1 MIQGRPSFQGEKMR
15 TSDYVRLLALAAIW
29 GASFLFMRIAA
40 PVFGSVNTTFLR
52 VFFALIGLAVMLFLL
67 RTPMSFK
74 GKLKSAMV
82 LGIINS
88 GVPFLMYAIA
98 ALWLPAGYS
107 AILNAT
113 TPLMGALIGFSCFNE
128 PLSLR
133 KWAGVVLGLVGITLI
148 STTGELSLTG
158 NFITGVLACLI
169 ATACYGCAG
178 FLTRRWITEQGGLDA
193 KLVAFGS
200 QLGACLFLLPFFGYT
215 MAAGPAVNWAIP
227 EVWASILAVGFI
239 CTALAYLLYFRLIA
253 DIGPLRSLTVTFLIP
268 PFGILWGYLVLG
280 ETLTGGFVVGGAI
293 VCLAVWLVVSPAKA
307 IKPASQPVR

>member
-1 MIQGRPSFQGEKMR
+1 MR
-15 TSDYVRLLALAAIW
+15 TSDYVRLLVLAAIW

-40 PVFGSVNTTFLR
+40 PAFGSVNTTFLR
-52 VFFALIGLAVMLFLL
+52 VFFALIGLAAMLLLL
-67 RTPMSFK
+67 RTPMRFQ
-74 GKLKSAMV
+74 GKLKSIMV

-113 TPLMGALIGFSCFNE
+113 TPLMGALIGFSFFSE
-128 PLSLR
+128 TLTLR
-133 KWAGVVLGLVGITLI
+133 KWAGVMLGLVGIGLI
-148 STTGELSLTG
+148 TTTGEVDLSGQLA
-158 NFITGVLACLI
+158 IGVLACLI

-178 FLTRRWITEQGGLDA
+178 FLTKRWVTERGGLDA

-200 QLGACLFLLPFFGYT
+200 QIGAVLFLLPFFGYT
-215 MAAGPAVNWAIP
+215 LATGPAVDWAQP
-227 EVWASILAVGFI
+227 WVWASVLAVGFL
-239 CTALAYLLYFRLIA
+239 CTAFAYLLYFRLIA

-280 ETLTGGFVVGGAI
+280 ETLTGGFVFGGAV
-293 VCLAVWLVVSPAKA
+293 VCLAVWLVTSPAKA
-307 IKPASQPVR
+307 VKSAKAQA

>member
-1 MIQGRPSFQGEKMR
+1 MR
-15 TSDYVRLLALAAIW
+15 TSDYVRLLVLAAIW

-40 PVFGSVNTTFLR
+40 PAFGSVNTTFLR
-52 VFFALIGLAVMLFLL
+52 VFFALIGLAAMLLLL
-67 RTPMSFK
+67 RTPMRFQ

-113 TPLMGALIGFSCFNE
+113 TPLMGALIGFSFFSE
-128 PLSLR
+128 TLTLR
-133 KWAGVVLGLVGITLI
+133 KWAGVMLGLVGIGLI
-148 STTGELSLTG
+148 TTTREVDLSGQLA
-158 NFITGVLACLI
+158 IGVLACLI

-178 FLTRRWITEQGGLDA
+178 FLTRRWVTERGGLDA

-200 QLGACLFLLPFFGYT
+200 QIGAVLFLLPFFGYT
-215 MAAGPAVNWAIP
+215 LATGPAVDWAQP
-227 EVWASILAVGFI
+227 GVWASVLAVGFL
-239 CTALAYLLYFRLIA
+239 CTAFAYLLYFRLIA

-280 ETLTGGFVVGGAI
+280 ETLTGGFVFGGAV
-293 VCLAVWLVVSPAKA
+293 VCLAVWLVTSPAKA
-307 IKPASQPVR
+307 VKSAKAQA

>member
-1 MIQGRPSFQGEKMR
+1 MR
-15 TSDYVRLLALAAIW
+15 TSDYVRLLVLAAIW

-40 PVFGSVNTTFLR
+40 PAFGSVNTTFLR
-52 VFFALIGLAVMLFLL
+52 VFFALIGLATMLLLL
-67 RTPMSFK
+67 RTPMRFQ
-74 GKLKSAMV
+74 GKLKSIMV

-113 TPLMGALIGFSCFNE
+113 TPLMGALIGFSFFSE
-128 PLSLR
+128 TLTLR
-133 KWAGVVLGLVGITLI
+133 KWAGVMLGLVGIGLI
-148 STTGELSLTG
+148 TTTGEVDLSGQLA
-158 NFITGVLACLI
+158 IGVLACLI

-178 FLTRRWITEQGGLDA
+178 FLTRRWVTERGGLDA

-200 QLGACLFLLPFFGYT
+200 QIGAVLFLLPFFGYT
-215 MAAGPAVNWAIP
+215 LATGPAVDWAQP
-227 EVWASILAVGFI
+227 WVWASVLAVGFL
-239 CTALAYLLYFRLIA
+239 CTAFAYLLYFRLIA

-280 ETLTGGFVVGGAI
+280 ETLTGGFVFGGAV
-293 VCLAVWLVVSPAKA
+293 VCLAVWLVTSPAKA
-307 IKPASQPVR
+307 VKSAKAQA